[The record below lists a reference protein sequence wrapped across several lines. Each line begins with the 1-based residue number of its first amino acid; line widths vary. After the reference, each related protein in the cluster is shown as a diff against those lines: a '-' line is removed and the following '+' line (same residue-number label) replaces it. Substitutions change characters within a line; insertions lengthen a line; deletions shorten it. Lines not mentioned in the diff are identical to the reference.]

1 VTAPTSRSTSS
12 TEGGSPP
19 PDLLEVGH
27 IARAHGLR
35 GEVVVALSTNRDER
49 VARGAVLWAG
59 PVPLTVVTSTP
70 HLGRW
75 VVAFEGVHDRPAADA
90 LRGAVLAAPALED
103 PDVLWVHQIVGSHL
117 IDQDGTDRGVVVSV
131 QVNPA
136 SDLMVLDNDGLV
148 PLRFVT
154 SAEPGVVRADLPE
167 GLLD

>member
-1 VTAPTSRSTSS
+1 M
-12 TEGGSPP
+12 
-19 PDLLEVGH
+19 
-27 IARAHGLR
+27 
-35 GEVVVALSTNRDER
+35 VVALSTNRDER